1 MDPTINGRSFT
12 HAQLQ
17 GIFRHLDAD
26 ATRAS
31 IRRLV
36 TEQQG
41 RGISN
46 ETVAALRKAHRQ
58 LRRSQGYAIGPRAK
72 ANLRETP
79 SAPRVRLVDFDSR
92 RRIPAQRRPA
102 PPRIEGL
109 SERVIARYE
118 ILDNGRR
125 TGVTEVREFTVG
137 SDRPSLGDQ
146 VAEAR
151 DKGFGSL
158 AMAGTI
164 GGRGYEVI
172 AVRPDIEGGL

>member
-1 MDPTINGRSFT
+1 MNPVINGRSFT
-12 HAQLQ
+12 HAQLRA
-17 GIFRHLDAD
+17 IFHHLDAD

-36 TEQQG
+36 STQQG

-79 SAPRVRLVDFDSR
+79 SAPLVRLMDFDSR
-92 RRIPAQRRPA
+92 LILPATRRPE

-109 SERVIARYE
+109 KERVVVRYE

-125 TGVTEVREFTVG
+125 TGVTELHEFTVD
-137 SDRPSLGDQ
+137 SDRSDLGDQ
-146 VAEAR
+146 VAKAR

-158 AMAGTI
+158 AMPGTI

-172 AVRPDIEGGL
+172 AVRTDIDDL